1 MHKETLINKFL
12 VKLFSNPIIKNYCD
26 RNYKALEFKNT
37 PWTKLEKPLEEF
49 KIVLITTGGIHLKS
63 DKEFDLTDPNGDST
77 FRRIP
82 YNTNFIDLIITNKY
96 YDHHDADRDPNL
108 ILPIEILSELQ
119 SEGAVGPSCEN
130 HYSFMGH
137 INEPHLTT
145 LIKKNSVQ
153 VAKEIRQQRADIALL
168 VPA

>member
-1 MHKETLINKFL
+1 MNKINFLDKF
-12 VKLFSNPIIKNYCD
+12 FINFFRIPAIKNYWQI
-26 RNYKALEFKNT
+26 RYKGLKFDTT
-37 PWTKLEKPLEEF
+37 PWSKLEKPLEEC

-63 DKEFDLTDPNGDST
+63 DKEFDLIDQNGDST

-82 YNTNFIDLIITNKY
+82 FDTNLKDLIITHKY

-108 ILPIEILSELQ
+108 ILPIEVLSELQ
-119 SEGAVGPSCEN
+119 SEGIVGPSCEN

-137 INEPHLTT
+137 IKEPHLTT
-145 LIKKNSVQ
+145 LIQKYSVNAAKK
-153 VAKEIRQQRADIALL
+153 IRQQKADIALL

>member
-1 MHKETLINKFL
+1 MNKKTLLEKLSIMLFKSPAIKYYWDKKF
-12 VKLFSNPIIKNYCD
+12 
-26 RNYKALEFKNT
+26 KALEYTNT
-37 PWTKLEKPLEEF
+37 PWTKLKKPIKEC

-63 DKEFDLTDPNGDST
+63 DKKFDLVDPNGDST

-82 YNTNFIDLIITNKY
+82 YNTNLNDLIITHKY

-108 ILPIEILSELQ
+108 ILPIQVLSELQ
-119 SEGAVGPSCEN
+119 SEGIVGPSCEN

-137 INEPHLTT
+137 ILEPNLTT
-145 LIKKNSVQ
+145 LIQKSSVEA
-153 VAKEIRQQRADIALL
+153 AKEIRQQKADIALL

>member
-1 MHKETLINKFL
+1 MKT
-12 VKLFSNPIIKNYCD
+12 
-26 RNYKALEFKNT
+26 
-37 PWTKLEKPLEEF
+37 
-49 KIVLITTGGIHLKS
+49 
-63 DKEFDLTDPNGDST
+63 DKEFDMNDPNGDST

-82 YNTNFIDLIITNKY
+82 YDVNLKDLIITNKY
-96 YDHHDADRDPNL
+96 YDHHDADHDPNL
-108 ILPIEILSELQ
+108 ILPIEILNELQ

-137 INEPHLTT
+137 IKEPHLTT

-153 VAKEIRQQRADIALL
+153 AAKEIRLQKADIALL

>member
-1 MHKETLINKFL
+1 MNIKTLIDKFL
-12 VKLFSNPIIKNYCD
+12 VKLFKIHVIKNYWEKHYD
-26 RNYKALEFKNT
+26 ALIFKNT
-37 PWTKLEKPLEEF
+37 PWKKLEKPLEDC
-49 KIVLITTGGIHLKS
+49 KIVLITTGGIHLRS
-63 DKEFDLTDPNGDST
+63 DKEFDLNDPNGDSS

-82 YNTNFIDLIITNKY
+82 YDTNFKDLIITHKY

-119 SEGAVGPSCEN
+119 SEGILGPSCKN

-137 INEPHLTT
+137 IEGHHLRT
-145 LIKKNSVQ
+145 LIQKSSVET
-153 VAKEIRQQRADIALL
+153 AKEIRQQKADIALL

>member
-1 MHKETLINKFL
+1 M
-12 VKLFSNPIIKNYCD
+12 VKLFKIPIIKNYWD
-26 RNYKALEFKNT
+26 KNYKALEFKDI
-37 PWTKLEKPLEEF
+37 PWTKLEKRIDEC

-82 YNTNFIDLIITNKY
+82 YDVNLNDLIITNKY
-96 YDHHDADRDPNL
+96 YDHHDADHDPNL
-108 ILPIEILSELQ
+108 ILSIEILSELQ

-130 HYSFMGH
+130 HYCFMGH

-145 LIKKNSVQ
+145 LIQKNSVQ
-153 VAKEIRQQRADIALL
+153 AAKEIRQQKADIALL

>member
-1 MHKETLINKFL
+1 MNKETLLDKFL
-12 VKLFSNPIIKNYCD
+12 VKFFSIPAIKNYWA
-26 RNYKALEFKNT
+26 RHYKALEFT
-37 PWTKLEKPLEEF
+37 DIPWKKLEKPIEES

-63 DKEFDLTDPNGDST
+63 DKKFNLSDPNGDST

-82 YNTNFIDLIITNKY
+82 YDTSLNDLIITHKY

-108 ILPIEILSELQ
+108 ILPMDILNELH
-119 SEGAVGPSCEN
+119 SEGIVGPSCKY

-137 INEPHLTT
+137 IKEPHITS
-145 LIKKNSVQ
+145 LIQKNSVEA
-153 VAKEIRQQRADIALL
+153 AKEIRQQKVDIALL

>member
-1 MHKETLINKFL
+1 MNKETLLEKIL
-12 VKLFSNPIIKNYCD
+12 VKLFSIPAIKNYWD
-26 RNYKALEFKNT
+26 RNYKALEFKT
-37 PWTKLEKPLEEF
+37 IPWTKLEKPLKDS

-63 DKEFDLTDPNGDST
+63 DKEFDLSDPNGDST

-82 YNTNFIDLIITNKY
+82 YDTNLNDLIITHKY

-108 ILPIEILSELQ
+108 ILPIKVLSELQ
-119 SEGAVGPSCEN
+119 SEGVVGPSCEN

-137 INEPHLTT
+137 IEEPHLTT
-145 LIKKNSVQ
+145 LIQKSSVE
-153 VAKEIRQQRADIALL
+153 VAKEIKQQKVDIALL

>member
-1 MHKETLINKFL
+1 MNKETLLDKLL
-12 VKLFSNPIIKNYCD
+12 VTLFKIPAIKNYWVK
-26 RNYKALEFKNT
+26 NYKALEFKNI
-37 PWTKLEKPLEEF
+37 PWTKLEKPINEC
-49 KIVLITTGGIHLKS
+49 KIVLISTGGIHLKS

-82 YNTNFIDLIITNKY
+82 YDTNLSDLIITNKY
-96 YDHHDADRDPNL
+96 YDNHDADRDPNL

-137 INEPHLTT
+137 IDDPHLPT

-153 VAKEIRQQRADIALL
+153 AAKEIRQQKADIALL

>member
-1 MHKETLINKFL
+1 MNKETFINKIL
-12 VKLFSNPIIKNYCD
+12 VKLFSIPIIKNYWD
-26 RNYKALEFKNT
+26 RNYKALEFKNI
-37 PWTKLEKPLEEF
+37 PWTKLEKPLEEC

-82 YNTNFIDLIITNKY
+82 HNTNLNDLIITNKY

-130 HYSFMGH
+130 HFSFMGH
-137 INEPHLTT
+137 IEEPHLTT
-145 LIKKNSVQ
+145 LIQKNSVLA
-153 VAKEIRQQRADIALL
+153 AKEIRQQKADIALL

>member
-1 MHKETLINKFL
+1 MNKETLLDKLL
-12 VKLFSNPIIKNYCD
+12 VTLFKIPAIKNYWVK
-26 RNYKALEFKNT
+26 NYKALEFKNI
-37 PWTKLEKPLEEF
+37 PWTKLEKPIKEC

-63 DKEFDLTDPNGDST
+63 DKEFDLIDPNGDST

-82 YNTNFIDLIITNKY
+82 HNTDLKDLKITHKY

-108 ILPIEILSELQ
+108 ILPIKVLSELQ
-119 SEGAVGPSCEN
+119 SEGMVGPSCEN

-137 INEPHLTT
+137 IEEPHLTT
-145 LIKKNSVQ
+145 LIQNSSIEA
-153 VAKEIRQQRADIALL
+153 AKEIRQQKADIDLL

>member
-1 MHKETLINKFL
+1 MNKETLLDKFL
-12 VKLFSNPIIKNYCD
+12 VKLFSIPEIKNYWD
-26 RNYKALEFKNT
+26 KNFKALEFKNI
-37 PWTKLEKPLEEF
+37 PWAKLEKPLKEC

-63 DKEFDLTDPNGDST
+63 DKEFDLSDPNGDCT

-82 YNTNFIDLIITNKY
+82 YDTNFKDLIITHKY

-108 ILPIEILSELQ
+108 ILPIEVLSELQ
-119 SEGAVGPSCEN
+119 SEGIVGPSCEN

-137 INEPHLTT
+137 IEEPHLTT
-145 LIKKNSVQ
+145 LIQKSSVEA
-153 VAKEIRQQRADIALL
+153 AKEIRQQKADIALL